1 MNKSILAQYIQD
13 YKRDFSTINPNE
25 IYKWKAI
32 KCFQSE
38 WNPNA
43 ENFHLMLVAAFKQTA
58 NLISSGNYFPFAM
71 LLHYAE
77 KEPLKTKN
85 ILLDLFNE
93 EEDLYERIKNYKN
106 ETNKIHKEHFLKAKN
121 TFQDDRAVL
130 VYLTLKY
137 PDRYYFYKFKMFKM
151 ASERLLIDYR
161 PQKGNIENIGYYN
174 ALCLQVK
181 HEISK
186 DQELV
191 ELHKKRLTSDCYF
204 DGSLNILTQDFIYY
218 ISSSIFIEKIN
229 DNSHLTQS
237 GNTQKVKSSNVN
249 TKTDNISF
257 KGKVINFVQNNIE
270 NKRIGDLGEL
280 WVIKYEKEKL
290 INLKLNHL
298 VDKISH
304 TAIKEGDGTGYDIKS
319 FDENKNEIFIEVK
332 TTTGGV
338 NNPFY
343 ITRNELEKSK
353 IEKDNYYL
361 YRVYNYNEASNQAN
375 LLIIKGELSN
385 LCEIPYTY
393 KICLIDSN

>member
-1 MNKSILAQYIQD
+1 M
-13 YKRDFSTINPNE
+13 
-25 IYKWKAI
+25 
-32 KCFQSE
+32 
-38 WNPNA
+38 
-43 ENFHLMLVAAFKQTA
+43 
-58 NLISSGNYFPFAM
+58 
-71 LLHYAE
+71 
-77 KEPLKTKN
+77 
-85 ILLDLFNE
+85 FNE

-249 TKTDNISF
+249 TRTDNISF

-270 NKRIGDLGEL
+270 NKRI
-280 WVIKYEKEKL
+280 
-290 INLKLNHL
+290 
-298 VDKISH
+298 S
-304 TAIKEGDGTGYDIKS
+304 
-319 FDENKNEIFIEVK
+319 
-332 TTTGGV
+332 
-338 NNPFY
+338 
-343 ITRNELEKSK
+343 
-353 IEKDNYYL
+353 
-361 YRVYNYNEASNQAN
+361 
-375 LLIIKGELSN
+375 
-385 LCEIPYTY
+385 
-393 KICLIDSN
+393 